1 MEASKEGEAPG
12 EPAPEELPTE
22 IREEKPKK
30 TMLLAVVVAVIIVV
44 AAIAAAFGL
53 GLLGGKKEEPANVP
67 PTAGARATSGT
78 TVGIGGQVNFT
89 SIASDSDGT
98 IVDYKWYFGDG
109 TVVNGSEASYKS
121 VTHVYQ
127 YGGSYL
133 VWHAVTD
140 DAGATATDEAA
151 MIRVIVVY
159 YDPNDFVDD
168 NGNYINGNNT
178 APYAVLSSDK
188 DTIQNNTAVTFNITG
203 SAGVRWLPSPD
214 NYWDFGPDYVDS
226 AVLDFGDG
234 SATVSV
240 NLTTMVATHTYAA
253 PGHYAAKLNVTA
265 NNSGTFKS
273 TVVMR
278 TIHVLLPQTTPPGPI
293 KNPDAFIE
301 ATIGEPTTLD
311 PASCYESAGGEII
324 MNVYETLVWYDGGSA
339 DKLVPFLASAV
350 PTVANGGIS
359 DGGLNY
365 TFNLRPGVKFHDGSN
380 VTIDDVVYSI
390 QRVLRMRDP
399 VSAYFMLELA
409 LNDYIANN
417 FFGKTVSAYLD
428 ASYNVSWIR
437 DVLVP
442 KGYSHVIDDTDVK
455 AVAEA
460 VVLKHNDTAVRFR
473 ITHPYP
479 AFLQI
484 MAFWSA
490 GIVKKSYVEAHGGIT
505 PGGGNTYMTTHMMG
519 TGPYYLDVWE
529 VGSKIHLVR
538 WDSYWNA
545 NGKGKLK
552 DVYVIKS
559 NDVNTRMLMLQ
570 SGDADYIYLPIRYE
584 ASFTGKPEYRIT
596 KGLPGLVQTFL
607 TFNFNIDATKSNSQY
622 GTNVTNDFFS
632 DVHMRRAFSH
642 IFNNSQYLANVARGN
657 AKQPNGP
664 IPEGVPGYNP
674 AVPKQE
680 YNLTMAEAEFK
691 LVSNPNEPG
700 KTYWDTGFKI
710 ALSFNS
716 GNTARKTACEMF
728 KASLEAL
735 NPLMTAVIVELDW
748 SVYSTEVFYNN
759 HSFAAAYVIGWGPD
773 YFDADDFVVPELHS
787 TAGTYPKFTGYN
799 NSVLDAMIMEASA
812 ELDSAL
818 RNRMYNNISWACYND
833 TPYVW
838 ISQAGSFH
846 IERSWMKGWFYNPM
860 YDPSIYYA
868 PLYKSTT

>member
-22 IREEKPKK
+22 IGEEKPKK

-78 TVGIGGQVNFT
+78 TVGVGGQVNFT

-109 TVVNGSEASYKS
+109 TVVNGSEANYKS
-121 VTHVYQ
+121 VTHVYN
-127 YGGSYL
+127 YGGYYL

-151 MIRVIVVY
+151 MIAVIVVY
-159 YDPNDFVDD
+159 YDPNDLDYS
-168 NGNYINGNNT
+168 NAT

-188 DTIQNNTAVTFNITG
+188 DVIQNNTLVTFNMTG
-203 SAGVRWLPSPD
+203 SFGVGGWAWVNAS
-214 NYWDFGPDYVDS
+214 NHSEGEEWDSGVSYIDTMK
-226 AVLDFGDG
+226 LDFGDG
-234 SATVSV
+234 SAVVDV
-240 NLTTMVATHTYAA
+240 NTTTMVSTHTYTT
-253 PGHYAAKLNVTA
+253 PGHYAAMLNLTA
-265 NNSGTFKS
+265 NNSGHMVS

-324 MNVYETLVWYDGGSA
+324 QNVYETLVWYQGGEA
-339 DKLVPFLASAV
+339 AVLKPMLASEV

-365 TFNLRPGVKFHDGSN
+365 TFNIRPGAKFHDGSS
-380 VTIDDVVYSI
+380 VTVDDVVYSI

-409 LNDYIANN
+409 FNDYLANS
-417 FFGKTVSAYLD
+417 FFGATVSEYLD
-428 ASYNVSWIR
+428 ATNNVSWIR

-442 KGYSHVIDDTDVK
+442 SGYSHVINDTDVK
-455 AVAEA
+455 KVAEA
-460 VVLKHNDTAVRFR
+460 VVLKVNDTAVRFR

-484 MAFWSA
+484 MAYTVA
-490 GIVKKSYVEAHGGIT
+490 CVVKMSYVEAHGGIT

-538 WDSYWNA
+538 WDSYW
-545 NGKGKLK
+545 GTKGILK

-570 SGDADYIYLPIRYE
+570 SGDADWIYLPIRYQD
-584 ASFTGKPEYRIT
+584 SFVGKPEYRIT
-596 KGLPGLVQTFL
+596 KGLPGLVQVML
-607 TFNFNIDATKSNSQY
+607 TFNFNINATKSNSQY
-622 GTNVTNDFFS
+622 GTNVTNDFFQ
-632 DVHMRRAFSH
+632 DINMRRAFSH
-642 IFNNSQYLANVARGN
+642 IFNNTQYIANVARGN
-657 AKQPNGP
+657 AKEPNGP
-664 IPEGVPGYNP
+664 IPDGVAGYNA
-674 AVPKQE
+674 AVPVQE
-680 YNLTMAEAEFK
+680 YNLTLAEAEFK
-691 LVSNPNEPG
+691 LAMNPNEPG
-700 KTYWDTGFKI
+700 KSYWDTGFKI

-716 GNTARKTACEMF
+716 GNTARKTSCEMF

-748 SVYSTEVFYNN
+748 PVYATEVFYNTN
-759 HSFAAAYVIGWGPD
+759 SFAAAYVIGWGPD

-799 NSVLDAMIMEASA
+799 NSALDAMMEEASA
-812 ELDSAL
+812 ELDTAA

-833 TPYVW
+833 TPYVS
-838 ISQAGSFH
+838 ISQAASFQIVRAWVH
-846 IERSWMKGWFYNPM
+846 GWFYNPM
-860 YDPSIYYA
+860 YDPNLYYA

>member
-22 IREEKPKK
+22 IGEEKPKK

-53 GLLGGKKEEPANVP
+53 GLLGGKEEEPANVP

-78 TVGIGGQVNFT
+78 TIGVGGQVNFT

-109 TVVNGSEASYKS
+109 VVVNGSEANYKS
-121 VTHVYQ
+121 VTHVYN
-127 YGGSYL
+127 YGGNYL

-151 MIRVIVVY
+151 MIRVFVVY
-159 YDPNDFVDD
+159 YDPNDFDW
-168 NGNYINGNNT
+168 NNNT
-178 APYAVLSSDK
+178 APYAVLSSDN
-188 DTIQNNTAVTFNITG
+188 DVIQNNTLVTFNMTG
-203 SAGVRWLPSPD
+203 SFGVGGWAWVNAS
-214 NYWDFGPDYVDS
+214 NHSEGEEWDYGVSYINTMK
-226 AVLDFGDG
+226 LDFDDG
-234 SATVSV
+234 SAVVDV
-240 NLTTMVATHTYAA
+240 NTTTMVSTHTYTA
-253 PGHYAAKLNVTA
+253 PGHYAVMLNLTA
-265 NNSGTFKS
+265 NNSGHNVS

-324 MNVYETLVWYDGGSA
+324 INVYETLVWYDGGSA
-339 DKLVPFLASAV
+339 SVLLPFLAKEV

-380 VTIDDVVYSI
+380 VTADDVVYSI
-390 QRVLRMRDP
+390 QRALRMRDP
-399 VSAYFMLELA
+399 VSAYFMLEMA
-409 LNDYIANN
+409 LNDYLATS
-417 FFGKTVSAYLD
+417 FLGAKVSEYLD
-428 ASYNVSWIR
+428 GSYNVSWIR

-442 KGYSHVIDDTDVK
+442 LGYNHVINDTDVK
-455 AVAEA
+455 NVAEA

-484 MAFWSA
+484 MAFWVA
-490 GIVKKSYVEAHGGIT
+490 GIVKKSFVEAHGGIT

-538 WDSYWNA
+538 WDSYW
-545 NGKGKLK
+545 GTKGILK

-570 SGDADYIYLPIRYE
+570 SGDADWIYLPIRYE
-584 ASFTGKPEYRIT
+584 ASFTGKSEYRIT
-596 KGLPGLVQTFL
+596 KGLPGLVQTML
-607 TFNFNIDATKSNSQY
+607 TFNLNINATKSNSQY
-622 GTNVTNDFFS
+622 GTNVTNDFFQ
-632 DVHMRRAFSH
+632 DIHMRRAFSH
-642 IFNNSQYLANVARGN
+642 IFNNSQYIANVARGN

-664 IPEGVPGYNP
+664 IPDGVAGYNA
-674 AVPKQE
+674 AVPVQE
-680 YNLTMAEAEFK
+680 YNVTMAEAEFK
-691 LVSNPNEPG
+691 LAANPNQPG
-700 KTYWDTGFKI
+700 SSYWDTGFKI

-748 SVYSTEVFYNN
+748 PVYSTEVFYNDN
-759 HSFAAAYVIGWGPD
+759 SFAAAYVIGWGPD

-787 TAGTYPKFTGYN
+787 TAGTFPRFTGYN
-799 NSVLDAMIMEASA
+799 NSALDAMMEEASA
-812 ELDSAL
+812 ELDTVA

-838 ISQAGSFH
+838 IQQAASFQIVRAWVH
-846 IERSWMKGWFYNPM
+846 GWFYNPM
-860 YDPSIYYA
+860 YDPSLYYA

>member
-22 IREEKPKK
+22 IGEEKPKK

-78 TVGIGGQVNFT
+78 TVGVGGQVNFT

-109 TVVNGSEASYKS
+109 TVVNGSEANYKS
-121 VTHVYQ
+121 VTHVYN
-127 YGGSYL
+127 YGGYYL

-151 MIRVIVVY
+151 MIAVIVVY
-159 YDPNDFVDD
+159 YDPNDLDYS
-168 NGNYINGNNT
+168 NAT

-188 DTIQNNTAVTFNITG
+188 DVIQNNTLVTFNMTG
-203 SAGVRWLPSPD
+203 SFGVGGWAWVNAS
-214 NYWDFGPDYVDS
+214 NHSEGEEWDSGVSYIDTMK
-226 AVLDFGDG
+226 LDFGDG
-234 SATVSV
+234 SAVVDV
-240 NLTTMVATHTYAA
+240 NTTTMVSTHTYTT
-253 PGHYAAKLNVTA
+253 PGHYAAMLNLTA
-265 NNSGTFKS
+265 NNSGHMVS

-324 MNVYETLVWYDGGSA
+324 QNVYETLVWYQGGEA
-339 DKLVPFLASAV
+339 AVLKPMLASEV

-365 TFNLRPGVKFHDGSN
+365 TFNIRPGAKFHDGSS
-380 VTIDDVVYSI
+380 VTVDDVVYSI

-409 LNDYIANN
+409 FNDYLANS
-417 FFGKTVSAYLD
+417 FFGATVSEYLD
-428 ASYNVSWIR
+428 ATNNVSWIR

-442 KGYSHVIDDTDVK
+442 SGYSHVINDTDVK
-455 AVAEA
+455 KVAEA
-460 VVLKHNDTAVRFR
+460 VVLKVNDTAVRFR

-484 MAFWSA
+484 MAYTVA
-490 GIVKKSYVEAHGGIT
+490 CVVKMSYVEAHGGIT

-538 WDSYWNA
+538 WDSYW
-545 NGKGKLK
+545 GTKGILK

-570 SGDADYIYLPIRYE
+570 SGDADWIYLPIRYQD
-584 ASFTGKPEYRIT
+584 SFVGKPEYRIT
-596 KGLPGLVQTFL
+596 KGLPGLVQVML
-607 TFNFNIDATKSNSQY
+607 TFNFNINATKSNSQY
-622 GTNVTNDFFS
+622 GTNVTNDFFQ
-632 DVHMRRAFSH
+632 DINMRRAFSH
-642 IFNNSQYLANVARGN
+642 IFNNTQYIANVARGN
-657 AKQPNGP
+657 AKEPNGP
-664 IPEGVPGYNP
+664 IPDGVAGYNA
-674 AVPKQE
+674 AVPVQE
-680 YNLTMAEAEFK
+680 YNLTLAEAEFK
-691 LVSNPNEPG
+691 LAMNPNEPG
-700 KTYWDTGFKI
+700 KSYWDTGFKI

-716 GNTARKTACEMF
+716 GNTARKTSCEMF

-748 SVYSTEVFYNN
+748 PVYATEVFYNTN
-759 HSFAAAYVIGWGPD
+759 SFAAAYVIGWGPD

-799 NSVLDAMIMEASA
+799 NSALDAMMEEASA
-812 ELDSAL
+812 ELDTAA

-838 ISQAGSFH
+838 ISQAASFQIVRAWVH
-846 IERSWMKGWFYNPM
+846 GWFYNPM
-860 YDPSIYYA
+860 YDPNLYYA